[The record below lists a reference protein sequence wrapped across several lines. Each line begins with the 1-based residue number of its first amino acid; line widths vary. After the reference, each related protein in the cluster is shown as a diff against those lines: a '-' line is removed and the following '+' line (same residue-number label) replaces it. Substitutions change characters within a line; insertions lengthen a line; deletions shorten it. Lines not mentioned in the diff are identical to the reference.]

1 MFEARAQAQSDPP
14 RARAAGGK
22 LKHPR
27 GRAHPHFKGNY
38 SQSFRQSR
46 CWFNPG
52 RPDWPDGP
60 PAVVLMLRTE
70 EEGEEAIGQK
80 RSPLEPNRKQ
90 TDMKSNGSERMKRV
104 LVHHE
109 EEEE

>member
-1 MFEARAQAQSDPP
+1 
-14 RARAAGGK
+14 
-22 LKHPR
+22 
-27 GRAHPHFKGNY
+27 
-38 SQSFRQSR
+38 
-46 CWFNPG
+46 
-52 RPDWPDGP
+52 
-60 PAVVLMLRTE
+60 MLRTE
-70 EEGEEAIGQK
+70 EEEEAIGQK

>member
-1 MFEARAQAQSDPP
+1 MSLNLCSVMAKPLATKGPAVLHSVKTNGSVGPP
-14 RARAAGGK
+14 Q
-22 LKHPR
+22 
-27 GRAHPHFKGNY
+27 
-38 SQSFRQSR
+38 QSFRQSC

-70 EEGEEAIGQK
+70 EEEEAIGQK

-104 LVHHE
+104 LVHPE